1 VLTAAERRA
10 ESPSDVHIQLSSAP
24 ESRKASTSLG
34 FPGLPV
40 AAGALALAIF
50 VIDTFTPFGMA
61 VAVLYVIVVLM
72 AANFCDR
79 RGTLIVGIGCAAL
92 TVLAFSIS
100 HGTHYESTAFMR
112 CIVSLFAIAI
122 TTFLIL
128 KNKTAETVL
137 REQANLLDV
146 THDAIF
152 ARDADGVIT
161 YWNRGAEE
169 LYGWSAAEAV
179 GKVSHLLLRTV
190 SAQPIEDLTARVLDT
205 GRWDGEL
212 QHTKRDGTQVAVAS
226 RWSLQ
231 RSESGRPPAILE
243 TNSDVS
249 EEKRAKD
256 ALRRSESDL
265 AHVNRVTT
273 LGEMSTSIAHEV
285 SQPIAAIATNA
296 GAALRWL
303 GADPANIAETR
314 QALGRIVKDGDRAG
328 QVISRIRALARKVP
342 PRKERL
348 NVNELIAEVIA
359 LARGELERS
368 RVSVRT
374 SIAGDLPA
382 VSADRVQIQQV
393 VLNLMVNAIEAMV
406 GTSGIE
412 RREISISS
420 ARDGENAILVS
431 VRDSGPGID
440 PEQAR
445 LLFNAFY
452 TTKPGGIGMGLA
464 ICRSII
470 EAHDGKLWTEPSPAP
485 GAEFRFSLPI
495 DQPDG

>member
-1 VLTAAERRA
+1 
-10 ESPSDVHIQLSSAP
+10 
-24 ESRKASTSLG
+24 
-34 FPGLPV
+34 
-40 AAGALALAIF
+40 
-50 VIDTFTPFGMA
+50 
-61 VAVLYVIVVLM
+61 M

-79 RGTLIVGIGCAAL
+79 RGILIIGLGCAVL
-92 TVLAFSIS
+92 TFIAFSIQ
-100 HGTHYESTAFMR
+100 HGTHYECTAFAR
-112 CIVSLFAIAI
+112 CIFSIFAIAI
-122 TTFLIL
+122 TTFLVL
-128 KNKTAETVL
+128 KNKVAEGEL

-152 ARDADGVIT
+152 VRDADGVIK

-169 LYGWSAAEAV
+169 LYGWTAAEAV
-179 GKVSHLLLRTV
+179 GSVSHLLLRTV
-190 SAQPIEDLTARVLDT
+190 SAQPIKDLTARVLDT

-231 RSESGRPPAILE
+231 RSEPGRPPAILE

-285 SQPIAAIATNA
+285 SQPIAAIVTNA
-296 GAALRWL
+296 GAGLRWL
-303 GADPANIAETR
+303 GADPANIEETR
-314 QALGRIVKDGDRAG
+314 QALGRIVKDGDRAS
-328 QVISRIRALARKVP
+328 QVISRIRSLARKVP
-342 PRKERL
+342 PRKDRL
-348 NVNELIAEVIA
+348 NINELIVEVIA
-359 LARGELERS
+359 LARGEAERS

-374 SIAGDLPA
+374 SLAGGLPA
-382 VSADRVQIQQV
+382 VTADRVQIQQV
-393 VLNLMVNAIEAMV
+393 LLNLIVNAIEAMSEAT
-406 GTSGIE
+406 GGG

-420 ARDGENAILVS
+420 ARDGEGAILVS

-495 DQPDG
+495 DQRDG